1 MKKIALI
8 ANSKQWL
15 IGTNKDF
22 GGGNVVASNI
32 FRILKEKNFDITII
46 CRGNQNDEQEENVT
60 TKYINEIIGT
70 QEFSQKAKELS
81 KDSDLTINF
90 MTQNILDG
98 TIIQS
103 HSYLYRTTRTNKLFQ
118 PIKRLLYKKKIN
130 EQKKL
135 YSSPI
140 NYAFAVSNGIKE
152 DYKKNFWIKNIK
164 VAYPG
169 CKKIYDTFN
178 DTKNEVLT
186 FGLIGNSAINKS
198 ANYCILAL
206 WAAKL
211 FGLKFKFKLIAPKY
225 DKDIFMKFLLNIS
238 GLKKITEILPKQDD
252 MTNFYESIDCALMPS
267 IHESFGLV
275 PLEAMSFCKT
285 CLVSDNIGFAEL
297 IDEKSGFKFNRLCF
311 SSFVKALLNVGKM
324 FYTAPEQLKEIRKN
338 GWEIS
343 KQHNWESFVE
353 ELISI

>member
-8 ANSKQWL
+8 SNSKKWL
-15 IGTNKDF
+15 AGTNKNF

-32 FRILKEKNFDITII
+32 FRILKERNYEITMICYGNKKDEEKKNVKI
-46 CRGNQNDEQEENVT
+46 
-60 TKYINEIIGT
+60 KYIKDMIGT
-70 QEFSQKAKELS
+70 EEFSLQAKELS
-81 KDSDLTINF
+81 KDCDITINF

-103 HSYLYRTTRTNKLFQ
+103 HSYFYRTTRANKLFRFL
-118 PIKRLLYKKKIN
+118 KKLLYRNKIKQ
-130 EQKKL
+130 QKKL
-135 YSSPI
+135 FSSPI

-152 DYKKNFWIKNIK
+152 DFEQNLGLKNIK
-164 VAYPG
+164 VVYPG
-169 CKKIYDTFN
+169 CKKVYDTFN
-178 DTKNEVLT
+178 DKTNEVLT
-186 FGLIGNSAINKS
+186 FGLVGNSSINKS

-211 FGLKFKFKLIAPKY
+211 LGLKFRFKLIAPKY
-225 DKDIFMKFLLNIS
+225 NKDIIMKLLLNLS
-238 GLKKITEILPKQDD
+238 GMRKITEILPKQDD

-297 IDEKSGFKFNRLCF
+297 IDENSGFKFNRLSF
-311 SSFVKALLNVGKM
+311 KSFVKSLLNIGNI
-324 FYTAPEQLKEIRKN
+324 FYSEPDKLKEIRKN

-343 KQHNWESFVE
+343 KQHTWEKFVD
-353 ELISI
+353 ELISF